1 MDPHVSGRPEY
12 TAEGGGK
19 HTLADIA
26 ARTRK
31 HDRMQF
37 SHISTLISSGSEDTR
52 RGFDREPDSFRLSS
66 EAQTETRTHGRS
78 SDSFPSRRLP
88 DLDQWQR
95 MPGRTVPCA
104 GRNSQQRKLSPTFTA
119 FPFHRAAPHGG
130 GLRTIARTKV
140 MFCLEIPSPE
150 PHPKR
155 RSRTGAVRPET
166 GQACRTSQKPAE
178 SGGETSELHG
188 EADGRHQRAAD
199 LPDILHPVALLR
211 NRSGGILHDARTHQ
225 HIRLAELATRDVLQ
239 VEVDT
244 QHTASSRPRLY
255 CE

>member
-1 MDPHVSGRPEY
+1 MGPHVSGRPEY

-19 HTLADIA
+19 HAPTDIA

-104 GRNSQQRKLSPTFTA
+104 GRNSQQRKLSPTSTA
-119 FPFHRAAPHGG
+119 FPFHRAALPRRRPANHRPYKGNVLFGNTLTRTASEAKKPHRGAPVRNG
-130 GLRTIARTKV
+130 TSL
-140 MFCLEIPSPE
+140 
-150 PHPKR
+150 PH
-155 RSRTGAVRPET
+155 VPET
-166 GQACRTSQKPAE
+166 G
-178 SGGETSELHG
+178 
-188 EADGRHQRAAD
+188 
-199 LPDILHPVALLR
+199 
-211 NRSGGILHDARTHQ
+211 GIR
-225 HIRLAELATRDVLQ
+225 RRDVR
-239 VEVDT
+239 T
-244 QHTASSRPRLY
+244 PR
-255 CE
+255 